1 LDQESRDPGAG
12 HGAHRPATTPLA
24 GESPAGPGVPAG
36 SGAPSADPAAVDPA
50 AVVPSARTPGTAE
63 KAPGTAEK
71 ASDTARDER
80 HVQDEHEELE
90 RLRAE
95 VRELRWRAAAP
106 VPAGRRGG
114 RWRAPVAAVCIVLAC
129 VLAPVS
135 VVGVWAANQVS
146 NTDRYVANVTPLIHD
161 PSIQAALS
169 DKITAQITSRIDVP
183 ALVSSTS
190 AQLTSAHLP
199 RLSVLLTT
207 FSGQIESGVDSLI
220 GTTVARVV
228 ASPAVAALWV
238 TANRTAHAGVVKVLS
253 GQGNGSLSVQNGQ
266 VVLNIG
272 PLITQV
278 KDTLVA
284 RGLTI
289 ADRIPVVNATFPLF
303 AAPNLEK
310 AQQGYRLLTTLRWVL
325 PILTLALFAAGIW
338 VARSHRHALLG
349 SGLGLAVSM
358 LVLGIALTIARGV
371 YLNSVPSSVL
381 PSDAAGVLYDTLIR
395 FVREALRA
403 LLVVGLIVAAGAFL
417 TGPAAAAVSIRRAV
431 RSGIGRVRDLGE
443 RRGLRTGPVGDWTAT
458 HKTVLRVAAVAL
470 VALIFVFVGEPTLA
484 LVIWLVLLLLVAL
497 GVIELLGGR
506 PPLPAAA
513 ERASPAQH
521 SR

>member
-1 LDQESRDPGAG
+1 MDQESREPGAAS
-12 HGAHRPATTPLA
+12 GAKPGQAGTAPEASVPAARQPA
-24 GESPAGPGVPAG
+24 ADQGAAGPPA
-36 SGAPSADPAAVDPA
+36 ADPSAGGPAAGGPAAGGPAAVDPA
-50 AVVPSARTPGTAE
+50 AVVPAARTPT
-63 KAPGTAEK
+63 TQ
-71 ASDTARDER
+71 SER
-80 HVQDEHEELE
+80 EELE

-95 VRELRWRAAAP
+95 VRELRGRAAVTP
-106 VPAGRRGG
+106 RRPARRGG

-183 ALVSSTS
+183 ALLSSTS

-199 RLSVLLTT
+199 RLSALVTT
-207 FSGQIESGVDSLI
+207 FSGQITSAVDSAI
-220 GTTVARVV
+220 GTAVARVV
-228 ASPAVAALWV
+228 ASPAMAALWV

-278 KDTLVA
+278 KDDLVA

-289 ADRIPVVNATFPLF
+289 ADRIPNVSATFPLF
-303 AAPNLEK
+303 EAPNLEK

-325 PILTLALFAAGIW
+325 PVLALVLFAAGIW
-338 VARSHRHALLG
+338 VARSHRHAVLG
-349 SGLGLAVSM
+349 SGLGLAASM
-358 LVLGIALTIARGV
+358 LVLGIALTIARGI

-395 FVREALRA
+395 FVREALRT

-417 TGPAAAAVSIRRAV
+417 TGPSAAAVGIRRGV
-431 RSGIGRVRDLGE
+431 RSGISWMRDLGG
-443 RRGLRTGPVGDWTAT
+443 RHGVSAGPVGEWTAA
-458 HKTVLRVAAVAL
+458 HKTVLRVGAVAV
-470 VALIFVFVGEPTLA
+470 VALIFVFVGQPTLA
-484 LVIWLVLLLLVAL
+484 LVIWLVLLLLLAL

-506 PPLPAAA
+506 PP
-513 ERASPAQH
+513 ERANAEGASTAQ
-521 SR
+521 RGA

>member
-1 LDQESRDPGAG
+1 LTEDSREPGVVAGAQEQPDGQPPAAGETAVTEPAPLVPGAR
-12 HGAHRPATTPLA
+12 RPEA
-24 GESPAGPGVPAG
+24 AGPAAG
-36 SGAPSADPAAVDPA
+36 TEGTKAA
-50 AVVPSARTPGTAE
+50 G
-63 KAPGTAEK
+63 
-71 ASDTARDER
+71 DTAASVAPAE
-80 HVQDEHEELE
+80 DEHAELV

-95 VRELRWRAAAP
+95 VGELREKTRGLEQARGTQARRQAP
-106 VPAGRRGG
+106 PAGG

-135 VVGVWAANQVS
+135 VVGVWAASQVS
-146 NTDRYVANVTPLIHD
+146 NTDRYVANVAPLINE
-161 PSIQAALS
+161 PPIQHALA
-169 DKITAQITSRIDVP
+169 DKITAQITSRIDLP

-199 RLSVLLTT
+199 RLAALLTT
-207 FSGQIESGVDSLI
+207 FSGQLESAVDNLI

-228 ASPAVAALWV
+228 ASPAVATLWV
-238 TANRTAHAGVVKVLS
+238 TANRTAHAGLVKVLS
-253 GQGNGSLSVQNGQ
+253 GQGNGSLTVQNGQ

-303 AAPNLEK
+303 EAPNLEK
-310 AQQGYRLLTTLRWVL
+310 AQQGYRLITTLRWVL
-325 PILTLALFAAGIW
+325 PIVTLALFAAGIG
-338 VARSHRHALLG
+338 VARSRRHGFVG

-381 PSDAAGVLYDTLIR
+381 PGDAAGVLYDTLIR
-395 FVREALRA
+395 FVREALRV

-417 TGPAAAAVSIRRAV
+417 TGPAHAAVSTRRTV
-431 RSGIGRVRDLGE
+431 RSGIGWVRSRAE
-443 RRGLRTGPVGDWTAT
+443 RRGLSAGPAGDWTAR
-458 HKTVLRVAAVAL
+458 HKTVLRVACVAL
-470 VALIFVFVGEPTLA
+470 AALIFVFVGQPTLA
-484 LVIWLVLLLLVAL
+484 LVIWIVLLLLVAL

-506 PPLPAAA
+506 PPEPAAEA
-513 ERASPAQH
+513 AGPARH
-521 SR
+521 GR

>member
-1 LDQESRDPGAG
+1 M
-12 HGAHRPATTPLA
+12 
-24 GESPAGPGVPAG
+24 
-36 SGAPSADPAAVDPA
+36 
-50 AVVPSARTPGTAE
+50 
-63 KAPGTAEK
+63 
-71 ASDTARDER
+71 
-80 HVQDEHEELE
+80 
-90 RLRAE
+90 
-95 VRELRWRAAAP
+95 
-106 VPAGRRGG
+106 
-114 RWRAPVAAVCIVLAC
+114 CIVLAC

-169 DKITAQITSRIDVP
+169 AKITAQVTSRLDVP

-190 AQLTSAHLP
+190 AQLSSAHLP
-199 RLSVLLTT
+199 RLSALLTT
-207 FSGQIESGVDSLI
+207 FSGQIESGVNNLVAS
-220 GTTVARVV
+220 TVARVV
-228 ASPAVAALWV
+228 ASPAMATLWV

-253 GQGNGSLSVQNGQ
+253 GQGNGSLSLQNGQ

-325 PILTLALFAAGIW
+325 PILTLILFAAGIW
-338 VARSHRHALLG
+338 VARSRRHAVLG
-349 SGLGLAVSM
+349 SGLGLAASM

-417 TGPAAAAVSIRRAV
+417 TGPATAAVSIRRGL
-431 RSGIGRVRDLGE
+431 RSGIGWVRNLAG
-443 RRGLRTGPVGDWTAT
+443 RHGLSAGPAGDWTAR
-458 HKTVLRVAAVAL
+458 HKTVLRVACVAL
-470 VALIFVFVGEPTLA
+470 AALIFVFVGQPTLA
-484 LVIWLVLLLLVAL
+484 LVIWIVLLLLVAL

-506 PPLPAAA
+506 PSQPASTQPATA
-513 ERASPAQH
+513 PGVSPPR
-521 SR
+521 SGP